1 MCYIVGTVYMNM
13 PLKPNVMEDIA
24 RDVSDL
30 MKAFVSL
37 GVLNLRYIALDCASS
52 ASLKILFL

>member
-37 GVLNLRYIALDCASS
+37 GVLNLRYIALYCASS
-52 ASLKILFL
+52 ASLKILFR